1 MKVNFIE
8 FDGIKEYARVMY
20 NDVKEADKKR
30 IEVMYNGQDIKDL
43 LEYLFDLE
51 QRIDKLEE
59 ENKESEEAVYYWQ
72 KQCDLK
78 QKVIDKAIKHIK
90 NKEKELEEIKG
101 YDLLGNDYW
110 HFNIKLLEILKGSD
124 KE

>member
-51 QRIDKLEE
+51 QKIDEAIEYIKEEELDLEE
-59 ENKESEEAVYYWQ
+59 Y
-72 KQCDLK
+72 
-78 QKVIDKAIKHIK
+78 
-90 NKEKELEEIKG
+90 
-101 YDLLGNDYW
+101 NDN
-110 HFNIKLLEILKGSD
+110 FINTPVVDTQKLLEILKGSD
-124 KE
+124 K